1 MRNSHSISVEK
12 CHNELSFLF
21 VARSEARLEVAL
33 EPEGNLRQRKNPNP
47 DPKQTTTPLCDG
59 SYLSKAHIMPHHLHS
74 LLL

>member
-1 MRNSHSISVEK
+1 M
-12 CHNELSFLF
+12 SFLF